1 MKDER
6 NKENFRLGRLHF
18 HIQWGFM
25 GFAHWEEGLDRRQRA
40 MALAGGPVMS
50 LLVALLLGVLSLLIS
65 QSEVRQFVGWIAT
78 LSFIQFILTMTP
90 LTYPRWTG
98 GYSGFPSDGL
108 QLIRIAKEFKKA
120 S

>member
-1 MKDER
+1 
-6 NKENFRLGRLHF
+6 
-18 HIQWGFM
+18 M

-65 QSEVRQFVGWIAT
+65 QSEVRQFVGWTAT
-78 LSFIQFILTMTP
+78 LSFIQFMLTMTP

-108 QLIRIAKEFKKA
+108 QLI
-120 S
+120 